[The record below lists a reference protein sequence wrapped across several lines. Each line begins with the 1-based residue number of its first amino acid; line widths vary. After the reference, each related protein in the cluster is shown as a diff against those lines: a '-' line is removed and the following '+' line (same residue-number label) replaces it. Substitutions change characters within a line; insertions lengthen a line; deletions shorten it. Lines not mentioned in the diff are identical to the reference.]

1 MYAGVAEYVISPD
14 ADTFEEI
21 LPDEEDDTD
30 TLPDDEND
38 TDTLLYGE
46 SVIAVL

>member
-1 MYAGVAEYVISPD
+1 MYIGVAEYVISPD

-21 LPDEEDDTD
+21 LPDEEDETD
-30 TLPDDEND
+30 TLPDEEDD

-46 SVIAVL
+46 SVITVL